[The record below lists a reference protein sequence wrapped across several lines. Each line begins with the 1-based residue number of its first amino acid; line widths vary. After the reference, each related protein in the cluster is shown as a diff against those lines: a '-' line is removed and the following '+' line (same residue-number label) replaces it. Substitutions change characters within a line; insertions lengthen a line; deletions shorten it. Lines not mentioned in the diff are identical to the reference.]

1 LYEVMKWRI
10 KDALRKARTA
20 SALTRGPF
28 FFERGYAMELSNSGP
43 VPGDDI
49 EGPILRPEHVWVHGA
64 IDWLSGGQAIAMR
77 LAPPP
82 GDDYKEPV
90 VVLIPVERVEV
101 FIGLI
106 RMAQA
111 LLKSSSPEGSA

>member
-1 LYEVMKWRI
+1 
-10 KDALRKARTA
+10 
-20 SALTRGPF
+20 
-28 FFERGYAMELSNSGP
+28 MELSNNGP

-49 EGPILRPEHVWVHGA
+49 EGPIMRPDHVWVHGA
-64 IDWLSGGQAIAMR
+64 VDWQNGGLAIAMR
-77 LAPPP
+77 LTPTP

-106 RMAQA
+106 RAAQIW
-111 LLKSSSPEGSA
+111 LKCSSPDGSA

>member
-1 LYEVMKWRI
+1 
-10 KDALRKARTA
+10 
-20 SALTRGPF
+20 
-28 FFERGYAMELSNSGP
+28 MELSSNGP

-49 EGPILRPEHVWVHGA
+49 EGPIMRPDHVWVHGA
-64 IDWLSGGQAIAMR
+64 VDWLTGGLAIAMR
-77 LAPPP
+77 LTPPP

-90 VVLIPVERVEV
+90 IVLIPVERAEV

-111 LLKSSSPEGSA
+111 LLKSSTPEGSV